1 MQSTDG
7 YKKIKKPQF
16 VAHTLLAG
24 LLRLNEIEIT
34 RRNRRSTVKPYN
46 VSSSRLLMCMFLTK
60 LSKSDSLK
68 VV

>member
-7 YKKIKKPQF
+7 YKKIKKPQC

-24 LLRLNEIEIT
+24 LLKLNEIEIT
-34 RRNRRSTVKPYN
+34 RRNRRGTVKPYN
-46 VSSSRLLMCMFLTK
+46 VSSSRLLMYMFLTK